1 VDGGMREDEKLNGRW
16 GIEKIGESG
25 AKTKK

>member
-1 VDGGMREDEKLNGRW
+1 MDGGMREDEKLNGRW
-16 GIEKIGESG
+16 RIEKTGGSS